1 MRLTWEGTQG
11 ALVRACP
18 SKTKRGRLPTK
29 PAPDMD
35 TAVGNWSGMLWRL
48 AEGQGRM
55 ELTVVPPEG
64 QGIWHV
70 FTLTLFSHWLGL
82 LPGSNP

>member
-18 SKTKRGRLPTK
+18 SKTER
-29 PAPDMD
+29 

-55 ELTVVPPEG
+55 ELTVVPPKG

-82 LPGSNP
+82 LPGGNP